1 MIRTTLSRKHY
12 CFWHPLLLALYPNE
26 TRMENNVIYTYGDEH
41 GGVSLVDSWGNDKR
55 AVHAAR
61 ISFAKEGEGDD
72 LTERDIR
79 LLKFM
84 IQEGHTSPFEHSG
97 LTFKVVCPLFVRSQ
111 IMRHRTFS
119 FNEVSRRYTSEA
131 LKVYMPEELRKQADK
146 NLQCSIE
153 GSNVSEEADLKE
165 HMSRANDQAENVYEY
180 LLKQGVCREQAR
192 GVLPQ
197 NTYTSFWM
205 TGNLHNWFKFLKLRL
220 HSHVQ
225 PETRVIAQAVL
236 QCIENKFPIT
246 TMLFSEISGALP
258 LETKD
263 PAS

>member
-1 MIRTTLSRKHY
+1 M
-12 CFWHPLLLALYPNE
+12 
-26 TRMENNVIYTYGDEH
+26 IYTYGDGY
-41 GGVSLVDSWGNDKR
+41 GGVELIDAWGDDKR

-61 ISFAKEGEGDD
+61 ISFLKDGTDKD

-84 IQEGHTSPFEHSG
+84 IKEGHTSPFEHSG
-97 LTFKVVCPLFVRSQ
+97 LTFKIVCPLFVRSQ

-119 FNEVSRRYTSEA
+119 FNEVSRRYTSEEI
-131 LKVYMPEELRKQADK
+131 KVYVPQELREQAEK
-146 NLQCSIE
+146 NLQCSVE
-153 GSNVSEEADLKE
+153 GSRVAGEPFLLELAQSSASE
-165 HMSRANDQAENVYEY
+165 SYGVYEY
-180 LLKQGVCREQAR
+180 MLKKGVSREQAR

-225 PETRVIAQAVL
+225 PETRVIAQEILNCV
-236 QCIENKFPIT
+236 EDKFPVT
-246 TMLFSEISGALP
+246 TMLMSEVTGVLP
-258 LETKD
+258 LSTRDVSSGTNLSEKE
-263 PAS
+263 